1 MFQGQHESQRA
12 GFDADAADNV
22 LRPQPQ
28 AWERTSTET
37 NTDDRSKRDHDAGT
51 LNSAR
56 ASSFQM
62 KAIDWL
68 WPGRY
73 ALGKLGLL
81 VGLPDEGKG
90 QIFADMAARVTRA
103 WQWPCNE
110 GRAPKGNVLLLTAE
124 DDPSDTVVP
133 RLVAAGADLDRVE
146 IVKMVRARNN
156 ERMFSLVTDLDLL
169 RKKIVEV
176 GDVKLIQIDPIT
188 AYLGRDKIDAYRTTD
203 VRAVLG
209 PLVELAAEFNV
220 AIVGIMHFN
229 KKVDVD
235 NALLRVSDS
244 LAFGATA
251 RHVYAVVNDQENKR
265 KLFVKAKN
273 NLSAIGSKA
282 LAYRFASRDV
292 GVDSETGKTIFAPH
306 VLWDDKHVE
315 MTATEAMQSATK
327 SKSSFARDTAK
338 KFLTDILGN
347 GPVLKTEIEEA
358 ADAHGI
364 AERTLFRA
372 KDDLKVIAEKQKGSP
387 KKNGR
392 KKAGQWFWRLPEGP
406 KTATP

>member
-1 MFQGQHESQRA
+1 
-12 GFDADAADNV
+12 
-22 LRPQPQ
+22 
-28 AWERTSTET
+28 
-37 NTDDRSKRDHDAGT
+37 
-51 LNSAR
+51 
-56 ASSFQM
+56 
-62 KAIDWL
+62 
-68 WPGRY
+68 
-73 ALGKLGLL
+73 
-81 VGLPDEGKG
+81 
-90 QIFADMAARVTRA
+90 
-103 WQWPCNE
+103 
-110 GRAPKGNVLLLTAE
+110 
-124 DDPSDTVVP
+124 
-133 RLVAAGADLDRVE
+133 
-146 IVKMVRARNN
+146 
-156 ERMFSLVTDLDLL
+156 
-169 RKKIVEV
+169 
-176 GDVKLIQIDPIT
+176 
-188 AYLGRDKIDAYRTTD
+188 LGRDKIDAYRTTD

-338 KFLTDILGN
+338 KFLTDTVQSQG
-347 GPVLKTEIEEA
+347 
-358 ADAHGI
+358 
-364 AERTLFRA
+364 
-372 KDDLKVIAEKQKGSP
+372 
-387 KKNGR
+387 
-392 KKAGQWFWRLPEGP
+392 
-406 KTATP
+406 